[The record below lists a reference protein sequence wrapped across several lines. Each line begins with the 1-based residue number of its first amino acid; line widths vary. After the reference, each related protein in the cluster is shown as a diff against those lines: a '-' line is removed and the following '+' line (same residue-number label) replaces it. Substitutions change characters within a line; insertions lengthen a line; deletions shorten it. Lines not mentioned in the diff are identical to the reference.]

1 MYLDD
6 LMEGQAEQQKKA
18 YELLKGKQ
26 ATQSSNP
33 EFLWRMC
40 KSMYLMAVTLGQEG
54 DSNAK
59 QELIF
64 EAVDYGEKAL
74 GEIIFLEFFLKSF
87 ILTKNF
93 CGTFFFA
100 EIDDHNAE
108 AHKWFAIVIGSRGEY
123 LGIKEKILDG
133 FEFKKHIDRAA
144 ELSPQDHT
152 IRHLL
157 GR

>member
-1 MYLDD
+1 
-6 LMEGQAEQQKKA
+6 MEGQAEQQKKA
-18 YELLKGKQ
+18 YELLKGKH

-74 GEIIFLEFFLKSF
+74 GEFIFLEFFSQIVHFDRFLWWDLFLQKLMTTMQK
-87 ILTKNF
+87 LTN
-93 CGTFFFA
+93 GLQ
-100 EIDDHNAE
+100 
-108 AHKWFAIVIGSRGEY
+108 S
-123 LGIKEKILDG
+123 
-133 FEFKKHIDRAA
+133 
-144 ELSPQDHT
+144 
-152 IRHLL
+152 
-157 GR
+157 

>member
-1 MYLDD
+1 
-6 LMEGQAEQQKKA
+6 MEGQAEQQKKA

-74 GEIIFLEFFLKSF
+74 GEFIFLEFLIKF
-87 ILTKNF
+87 ILTNF
-93 CGTFFFA
+93 F
-100 EIDDHNAE
+100 
-108 AHKWFAIVIGSRGEY
+108 
-123 LGIKEKILDG
+123 
-133 FEFKKHIDRAA
+133 
-144 ELSPQDHT
+144 
-152 IRHLL
+152 LL
-157 GR
+157 GPFLQKLMTTMQKRTNGLQL

>member
-1 MYLDD
+1 
-6 LMEGQAEQQKKA
+6 MEGQAEQQKKA

-26 ATQSSNP
+26 ASQSSNP

-74 GEIIFLEFFLKSF
+74 GEFIFLEFFLKSF
-87 ILTKNF
+87 ILTKKF
-93 CGTFFFA
+93 CGTFFCR
-100 EIDDHNAE
+100 N
-108 AHKWFAIVIGSRGEY
+108 
-123 LGIKEKILDG
+123 
-133 FEFKKHIDRAA
+133 
-144 ELSPQDHT
+144 
-152 IRHLL
+152 
-157 GR
+157 

>member
-1 MYLDD
+1 
-6 LMEGQAEQQKKA
+6 MEGQAEQQKKA
-18 YELLKGKQ
+18 FELLKSKE
-26 ATQSSNP
+26 TSDVSTNP
-33 EFLWRMC
+33 EYLWRMC

-54 DSNAK
+54 EITKK

-64 EAVDYGEKAL
+64 EAVDFGAKAL
-74 GEIIFLEFFLKSF
+74 
-87 ILTKNF
+87 
-93 CGTFFFA
+93 

-157 GR
+157 GRYNGLLYIK